1 MRRILLYIQSSL
13 ARLAAKIGSVSRAAI
28 VAAVLVPVVFCGSS
42 GALAQEKVPVFR
54 SAATARAWGEAR
66 QANGQFQQASEA
78 YLQEAAL
85 RAEQGDLQG
94 AEVRRRLARR
104 LGTDIALAIPTPP
117 PAKSPYPLAK
127 WEPGAG
133 CYVGAL
139 DTPGEGRSFDGESD
153 ADDFSRRIGEPLA
166 FGYTYLRYSDSFP
179 ERWAERNAEAG
190 RAIQIAME
198 PNNIYAVQDDDYLE
212 NWARDAARFP
222 GAVFLRFGG
231 EMNGAWTPWHAD
243 PLAYRKAFRL
253 VAQVMKRIAPNVA
266 MVWAPNDV
274 PTDNLDRYYPGDDV
288 VDWIGI
294 SLYLVRYYDDNRLKP
309 AYQDNP
315 ATFIEPFYAKY
326 AGRKPLC
333 LVECGVTHNS
343 HVEGAPSEQ
352 FAATRIRD
360 LLSAIK
366 VRFPRL
372 KMFCWFDRNNLAG
385 ASPDRRLNDYSLP
398 RDSPEL
404 AAFQVSVADP
414 YFLTRVDAGTAA
426 EHTYTRVITR
436 LPPQYTGV
444 VDFSLRTYSLMPG
457 LRISRGGHTTRI
469 PPGQR
474 KFALPAGTGPVTLSV
489 IDNSNRIAATYK
501 ISAP

>member
-1 MRRILLYIQSSL
+1 MYIQSL
-13 ARLAAKIGSVSRAAI
+13 VVRRPAKQPAVCRRPHTLIA
-28 VAAVLVPVVFCGSS
+28 AAVVALVVCCSSTGVF
-42 GALAQEKVPVFR
+42 AQERVPVFR
-54 SAATARAWGEAR
+54 SAAAARAWGEAR
-66 QANGQFQQASEA
+66 QANGQFQLASYA
-78 YLQEAAL
+78 FLQEAAL
-85 RAEQGDLQG
+85 RTSEGDPQG

-104 LGTDIALAIPTPP
+104 LGTDIALAIPIPP

-127 WEPGAG
+127 WEPVAG

-139 DTPGEGRSFDGESD
+139 DTPGEGRSFGGESD
-153 ADDFSRRIGEPLA
+153 ANDFSQRVGEPLA
-166 FGYTYLRYSDSFP
+166 LGYTYLRYGADFP

-243 PLAYRKAFRL
+243 PLAYRKAFRR
-253 VAQVMKRIAPNVA
+253 VARVMKRVAPNVA

-288 VDWIGI
+288 VDWVGI
-294 SLYLVRYYDDNRLKP
+294 SLYVVRYYDDNRLEP

-326 AGRKPLC
+326 AARKPLC

-343 HVEGAPSEQ
+343 RVEGMPSEQ
-352 FAATRIRD
+352 FAATRIQD
-360 LLSAIK
+360 LFSAIK

-404 AAFQVSVADP
+404 AAFRSSIADP
-414 YFLTRVDAGTAA
+414 YFLTRVDAGAIA
-426 EHTYTRVITR
+426 EHAYAPITTRF
-436 LPPQYTGV
+436 PAHYTGSV
-444 VDFSLRTYSLMPG
+444 NYSLRTYSLMPG
-457 LRISRGGHTTRI
+457 LRITRDGHTSRI
-469 PPGQR
+469 PPEQREFSLPPGSGQI
-474 KFALPAGTGPVTLSV
+474 TINV
-489 IDNSNRIAATYK
+489 IDEANQIAATDK
-501 ISAP
+501 IAAP